1 MKTTM
6 CLLVLTLFS
15 LPTAFA
21 QPAPGP
27 LPHGGHH
34 EGPMILDYTVPG
46 VPHIAGQYFAM
57 PGHGLAPMIA
67 AGARPGD
74 SYLGIH
80 IVEISDDRATDLNMA
95 SPHGI
100 EVSNVADESPA
111 AESGLEKG
119 DVVLKFDGQDVRGVE
134 HFVRLVR
141 ETPAGRSVA
150 MSVLRNGTP
159 RELTAK
165 IGRRKTAQAHQFLF
179 CDGDDG
185 DCTGSFPDIFRKQ
198 VRGIRKQIFDMPRP
212 RIVML
217 NRYLGA
223 ELEPVEGQLAEYFG
237 VEEGVLVRSV
247 ELDTPGKRAGLQAGD
262 VITAV
267 DGKSIDSPSELR
279 QKMQQADPDKEV
291 EMAVMRKGSTTTLK
305 LESREDDHADEER
318 KIKTRK
324 VRKKQVKRL

>member
-6 CLLVLTLFS
+6 YLLVLTLFS

-21 QPAPGP
+21 QPVPGP

-34 EGPMILDYTVPG
+34 EGPMIFDYTVPG
-46 VPHIAGQYFAM
+46 IPHIAGQYFAM
-57 PGHGLAPMIA
+57 PGRSVAPLMA
-67 AGARPGD
+67 AAHPGG

-80 IVEISDDRATDLNMA
+80 IVEINDDRATDLNMD
-95 SPHGI
+95 SPHGV

-111 AESGLEKG
+111 AEGGLEKG
-119 DVVLKFDGQDVRGVE
+119 DVVVKFDGQDVRGVE

-141 ETPAGRSVA
+141 ETPAGRTVEI
-150 MSVLRNGTP
+150 SVLRNGAP
-159 RELTAK
+159 QELTAK

-179 CDGDDG
+179 CGGDDG

-262 VITAV
+262 VITSV

-279 QKMQQADPDKEV
+279 QKIQQADPGKEV
-291 EMAVMRKGSTTTLK
+291 EMAVMRKGSATTLK
-305 LESREDDHADEER
+305 IEPRDDDAEER